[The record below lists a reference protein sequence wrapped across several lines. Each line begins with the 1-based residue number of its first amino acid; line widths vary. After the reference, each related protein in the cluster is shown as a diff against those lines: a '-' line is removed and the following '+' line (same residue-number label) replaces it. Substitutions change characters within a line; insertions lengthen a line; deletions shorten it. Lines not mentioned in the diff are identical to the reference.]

1 MGNEHEDVIAK
12 IAKRNKTIIEEDDP
26 ILILL
31 TLYDHAMAQSE
42 ARQQQRDHEFNQVN
56 EAALGRLNQA
66 MAEKLEEWEKT
77 ANTKASRLINVSLEQ
92 NREQINAEKRRFFSE
107 LDTRLAQQQT
117 LTTEAAEKL
126 RKAALFNLASIST
139 SLLIVGITIA
149 ILFW

>member
-1 MGNEHEDVIAK
+1 MSSEHNDVIAK

-42 ARQQQRDHEFNQVN
+42 ARQQQRDHEFSQIN
-56 EAALGRLNQA
+56 EAALGRINQA
-66 MAEKLEEWEKT
+66 MAEKLEDWEKI

-92 NREQINAEKRRFFSE
+92 NREQINAEKKRFFSE

-126 RKAALFNLASIST
+126 RKAAIFNLISISV
-139 SLLIVGITIA
+139 SLFIAVFVITI
-149 ILFW
+149 LL

>member
-1 MGNEHEDVIAK
+1 MSSEHNDVIAK

-42 ARQQQRDHEFNQVN
+42 ARQQQRDHEFSQVN
-56 EAALGRLNQA
+56 EAALGRINQA
-66 MAEKLEEWEKT
+66 MAEKLEDWEKI

-92 NREQINAEKRRFFSE
+92 NREQINAEKKRFFSE

-126 RKAALFNLASIST
+126 RKAAIFNLISISV
-139 SLLIVGITIA
+139 SLFIAVFVITI
-149 ILFW
+149 LL

>member
-1 MGNEHEDVIAK
+1 MGNEHNDVIAK

-42 ARQQQRDHEFNQVN
+42 ARQQQRDHEFSQVN

-66 MAEKLEEWEKT
+66 MAEKLEDWEKI

-92 NREQINAEKRRFFSE
+92 NREQINAEKKRFFSE
-107 LDTRLAQQQT
+107 LDTRLAQQHV
-117 LTTEAAEKL
+117 LTNEAAEKL
-126 RKAALFNLASIST
+126 RKAAIFNLTSISV
-139 SLLIVGITIA
+139 SLLIAGSAIA
-149 ILFW
+149 ILL